1 MSYHLSRRELLAQ
14 SLACGATLAAP
25 QLSAALSQDADKH
38 YADAIFHK
46 GEPPLPESKSFTI
59 AVLPD
64 TQFYSQSYPETYVA
78 QTRWIV
84 ENLEKRN
91 ICAVLHLGDI
101 TNHNTPEQWQN
112 AQKAMQVLD
121 DKVPYFLTVG
131 NHDCGKGGGF
141 NTRETLF
148 NKYFPLDKYS
158 KRKEFG
164 GVYDREP
171 TEFQNNY
178 HLLNVQAREFLVLAL
193 EVGPRSDVIRW
204 ANEVVA
210 QHPKREV
217 ILLTHAFLYHDDT
230 RYDWK
235 KYGKE
240 QKSNPI
246 RYGATKDTDDHDG
259 EGMWQNLVQKHPNFV
274 LTINGHVASGDG
286 LGRLVSKTKH
296 GHQVPQVLVD
306 FQAKPKGGDGWLRLL
321 EFTADQKLRAIDYSP
336 TRGECNVSDQ
346 NRFTVDLP
354 NVG

>member
-1 MSYHLSRRELLAQ
+1 M
-14 SLACGATLAAP
+14 SLAEQVQFEQHP
-25 QLSAALSQDADKH
+25 HFSN
-38 YADAIFHK
+38 AI
-46 GEPPLPESKSFTI
+46 
-59 AVLPD
+59 
-64 TQFYSQSYPETYVA
+64 
-78 QTRWIV
+78 
-84 ENLEKRN
+84 
-91 ICAVLHLGDI
+91 
-101 TNHNTPEQWQN
+101 
-112 AQKAMQVLD
+112 QVRRFD
-121 DKVPYFLTVG
+121 DMGKVPYFLTVG
-131 NHDCGKGGGF
+131 NHDCGNGGGF
-141 NTRETLF
+141 NTRETLL
-148 NKYFPLDKYS
+148 NKYFPLDKFS

-178 HLLNVQAREFLVLAL
+178 HLLNVKDREFLVLAL
-193 EVGPRSDVIRW
+193 EVGPRADVIRW

-217 ILLTHAFLYHDDT
+217 ILLTHAFLYHNDT

-246 RYGATKDTDDHDG
+246 RYGATKDTDAHDG
-259 EGMWQNLVQKHPNFV
+259 EGMWQNLVQKHPNFI

-321 EFTADQKLRAIDYSP
+321 EFTADHKLRAIDYSP

-354 NVG
+354 HVG